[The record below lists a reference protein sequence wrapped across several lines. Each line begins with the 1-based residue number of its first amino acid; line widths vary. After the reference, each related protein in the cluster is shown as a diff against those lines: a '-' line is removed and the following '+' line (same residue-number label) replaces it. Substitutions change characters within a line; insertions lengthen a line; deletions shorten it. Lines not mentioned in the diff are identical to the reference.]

1 MQRKWRKKGRKA
13 TKNMSA
19 AVVAALLLTVC
30 GGGQLS
36 YVSAAEWYFS
46 GWDMAND
53 SSTEWDD
60 ASSTAILH
68 ADRSIGYGYALVD
81 DVLLQSHAGEA
92 HFMSLVSFAPYSV
105 AGARGNEK
113 LTLTGDIVSTCANS
127 ITVKNLNT
135 LNITQGA
142 YGLDATYG
150 NQTNGVGGIYIENVK
165 NVNISGTMG
174 AVYGDA
180 RAKIELTGIGNLYLS
195 SDMNRKKEY
204 DNYTEPI
211 DNTIHCEYGSEVDI
225 DAKDDITLKANGRAI
240 LATAHNADKINENE
254 NASWETNKP
263 FPVVK
268 ILSDILTIEAATQGK
283 SAAAVYSDAGGII
296 QLGSEERKIKKL
308 LFAEFAENVEA
319 NMNLYSDSCVYEEKN
334 NTAYARY
341 SATIAAG
348 KTAEDYILHPSTIE
362 VHAEDAEFHANT
374 NAINARNNSRISVD
388 AAKADINNN
397 YGNVATVS
405 SSGGSEVTIT
415 GEDISIINHNTHYM
429 NQGEVTERQNAKV
442 AIAGG
447 GEVNPSRKDLAE
459 EFGDKKKKDTA
470 GNIRIDA
477 SKKLQVDG
485 DVLMNE
491 EPADA
496 DGNSVVINENNTT
509 ALVNVNGNIYTK
521 NGNTVQLN
529 LGDGSAVRQEDK
541 KGKSSLTGA
550 ILDAA
555 SAKQGFAFRDANFSE
570 RGTQLNMQDA
580 SWYVT
585 GDSEV
590 SAVKMNGSSLL
601 DLTCGTGYQKVKIN
615 TLSGTGTIKMDFDD
629 SKMSR
634 DGSTADKLFINN
646 HEGTQYIYLHEANGR
661 ENVTGNAEGTVL
673 ASVVNENGAFKAA
686 SDDALTWHTYALDR
700 KKSDTEGYTVD
711 WYLKKGESTPEPSPN
726 PPKPSPN
733 PPEPSPAPQGP
744 VRSAAAALQAG
755 NLNYYLWRDQNER
768 LTKRLGMYCFDED
781 REGLWTRMSSSSIGS
796 GGIYGSDARVKT
808 YTLGYD
814 FKHHAADQQHPADGK
829 KDVDF
834 SGVAFSYTSGKS
846 HMNGYNVYDD
856 LRVNGGSGDLRGG
869 SVTVYHTHISNP
881 GLYRDYTARYSS
893 YDNDFRFDG
902 VNGSVKSRGLQ
913 LGAEFGY
920 RWENHRGVFVTPNAQ
935 FTLGRLYNRD
945 FTTSH
950 GVHVAAGHVNS
961 AVASLGVDAG
971 KKFSRQ
977 GQVYAKIRYNRE
989 LGDTVHAALQQDQA
1003 SLSCD
1008 GSSNRQWWEYG
1019 VGVDFKTGKA
1029 THVYMDAERAN
1040 GSNFQKDWSWRIGM
1054 RFDF

>member
-1 MQRKWRKKGRKA
+1 MEYG
-13 TKNMSA
+13 
-19 AVVAALLLTVC
+19 
-30 GGGQLS
+30 
-36 YVSAAEWYFS
+36 
-46 GWDMAND
+46 ND
-53 SSTEWDD
+53 S
-60 ASSTAILH
+60 
-68 ADRSIGYGYALVD
+68 
-81 DVLLQSHAGEA
+81 
-92 HFMSLVSFAPYSV
+92 
-105 AGARGNEK
+105 
-113 LTLTGDIVSTCANS
+113 
-127 ITVKNLNT
+127 
-135 LNITQGA
+135 
-142 YGLDATYG
+142 
-150 NQTNGVGGIYIENVK
+150 TNGGIYIDHVK
-165 NVNISGTMG
+165 NVDISGTVS
-174 AVYGDA
+174 AIYGDI
-180 RAKIELTGIGNLYLS
+180 RAKVELTGIDDLTLS
-195 SDMNRKKEY
+195 SDIHRKDEY
-204 DNYTEPI
+204 QNYDEGLDTI
-211 DNTIHCEYGSEVDI
+211 DNTIFCAYGSKVDI
-225 DAKDDITLKANGRAI
+225 NAMNIKLTANGRAI
-240 LATAHNADKINENE
+240 LATAYGVDWVNSYEG
-254 NASWETNKP
+254 SWETDTP

-268 ILSDILTIEAATQGK
+268 ILSDTLTIAAATQEN
-283 SAAAVYSDAGGII
+283 STSAVYSDTGGII

-308 LFAEFAENVEA
+308 LFAEDAGA
-319 NMNLYSDSCVYEEKN
+319 NMNLHSDFCVYEEKN
-334 NTAYARY
+334 NNANARY
-341 SATIAAG
+341 SATIAEG
-348 KTAEDYILHPSTIE
+348 KTADDYILHPSTIE

-374 NAINARNNSRISVD
+374 NAINARHNSRISVD

-397 YGNVATVS
+397 YGNFATVS
-405 SSGGSEVTIT
+405 SNGGSEVTIT
-415 GEDISIINHNTHYM
+415 GEDISITNHNTHYM
-429 NQGEVTERQNAKV
+429 QKGEVTEAKNAEV

-447 GEVNPSRKDLAE
+447 GVVNPSRKDLQE
-459 EFGDKKKKDTA
+459 EYGDDVDTA

-477 SKKLQVDG
+477 SEKLQVDG
-485 DVLMNE
+485 NVIMDAKPEDVK
-491 EPADA
+491 
-496 DGNSVVINENNTT
+496 GNSVVINENNTT
-509 ALVNVNGNIYTK
+509 ALVNMTSNIYTN
-521 NGNTVQLN
+521 NGNTVQLD
-529 LGDGSAVRQEDK
+529 LGDGSKALQ

-555 SAKQGFAFRDANFSE
+555 SAKQGFAFQDTNFSAK
-570 RGTQLNMQDA
+570 GTQLNMHDA

-585 GDSEV
+585 DNSEV
-590 SAVKMNGSSLL
+590 SAVNMNGSSLL
-601 DLTCGTGYQKVKIN
+601 DLTYGTGYQKVKIN

-661 ENVTGNAEGTVL
+661 ENLTGNAEGTVL
-673 ASVVNENGAFKAA
+673 ASVVNEEDGAAFKAA
-686 SDDALTWHTYALDR
+686 SDDALTWHTYALDH
-700 KKSDTEGYTVD
+700 KASDTEGYHVD
-711 WYLKKGESTPEPSPN
+711 WYLKKGESTPE
-726 PPKPSPN
+726 PSPN

-768 LTKRLGMYCFDED
+768 LTKRLGMFCFDED

-814 FKHHAADQQHPADGK
+814 FKHHTAEQQHPADGK

-856 LRVNGGSGDLRGG
+856 LRVNGGSSKLRGG

-913 LGAEFGY
+913 LGAEVGY
-920 RWENHRGVFVTPNAQ
+920 RWENHKGVFVTPNAQ

-950 GVHVAAGHVNS
+950 GVHVTAGHVNS

-971 KKFSRQ
+971 KKFSKQ
-977 GQVYAKIRYNRE
+977 GQVYAKVRYNRE

-1008 GSSNRQWWEYG
+1008 GGSNRQWWEYG

>member
-1 MQRKWRKKGRKA
+1 
-13 TKNMSA
+13 MS
-19 AVVAALLLTVC
+19 LI
-30 GGGQLS
+30 S
-36 YVSAAEWYFS
+36 PRFEPYYFS
-46 GWDMAND
+46 
-53 SSTEWDD
+53 SYT
-60 ASSTAILH
+60 
-68 ADRSIGYGYALVD
+68 VK
-81 DVLLQSHAGEA
+81 
-92 HFMSLVSFAPYSV
+92 
-105 AGARGNEK
+105 GAVGNEK
-113 LTLTGDIVSTCANS
+113 LTLTGDIVSTNANS
-127 ITVKNLNT
+127 ITVKNLGE
-135 LNITQGA
+135 LRITQGT

-150 NQTNGVGGIYIENVK
+150 NQTNGLGGIYIENVK
-165 NVNISGTMG
+165 IVDISGTMG

-180 RAKIELTGIGNLYLS
+180 RAKIELKGIDKPYLS

-204 DNYTEPI
+204 DNYTGNEPI
-211 DNTIHCEYGSEVDI
+211 DNTIRCEYGSEVDI
-225 DAKDDITLKANGRAI
+225 DAKNIELKANGRAI
-240 LATAHNADKINENE
+240 VAAAHSAGEINKNE

-263 FPVVK
+263 FPVVR
-268 ILSDILTIEAATQGK
+268 ILSATLTIAANTQGK
-283 SAAAVYSDAGGII
+283 SAAAVYSDAGGIV
-296 QLGSEERKIKKL
+296 QLGSKDRPIEKL
-308 LFAEFAENVEA
+308 LFAEDAGA
-319 NMNLYSDSCVYEEKN
+319 NMNLYSDSCVYEEIN
-334 NTAYARY
+334 NTANARY

-348 KTAEDYILHPSTIE
+348 KKAEDYILHPATIE
-362 VHAEDAEFHANT
+362 VHAKNVGFHANT
-374 NAINARNNSRISVD
+374 NAINARHNSRISVD
-388 AAKADINNN
+388 AAEADINNN

-429 NQGEVTERQNAKV
+429 NQGEVTECQNAKV

-459 EFGDKKKKDTA
+459 EFDKDKEDKKDTA

-477 SKKLQVDG
+477 SKTLQVDG

-491 EPADA
+491 KPADA

-509 ALVNVNGNIYTK
+509 ALVNMTSNIYTN
-521 NGNTVQLN
+521 NGNTVQLD
-529 LGDGSAVRQEDK
+529 LGDGSKALQ

-555 SAKQGFAFRDANFSE
+555 SAKQGFAFQDANFSE
-570 RGTQLNMQDA
+570 KGTQLNMHDA

-585 GDSEV
+585 DNSEV
-590 SAVKMNGSSLL
+590 SAVNMNGSSLL
-601 DLTCGTGYQKVKIN
+601 DLTHGKGYQKVKIN

-661 ENVTGNAEGTVL
+661 ENLTGNAEGTVL

-700 KKSDTEGYTVD
+700 KTRDTEGYTVD
-711 WYLKKGESTPEPSPN
+711 WYLKKGESTPE
-726 PPKPSPN
+726 PSPN

-755 NLNYYLWRDQNER
+755 NLNYYLWREQNER

-781 REGLWTRMSSSSIGS
+781 REEGLWTRMSGSSIGS

-814 FKHHAADQQHPADGK
+814 FKHHAADQQHPADDK

-893 YDNDFRFDG
+893 YDNDFKFDG
-902 VNGSVKSRGLQ
+902 VNGSMKSRGLQ

-920 RWENHRGVFVTPNAQ
+920 RWENHRGVFVTPNVQ

>member
-1 MQRKWRKKGRKA
+1 
-13 TKNMSA
+13 
-19 AVVAALLLTVC
+19 
-30 GGGQLS
+30 
-36 YVSAAEWYFS
+36 
-46 GWDMAND
+46 
-53 SSTEWDD
+53 
-60 ASSTAILH
+60 
-68 ADRSIGYGYALVD
+68 
-81 DVLLQSHAGEA
+81 
-92 HFMSLVSFAPYSV
+92 
-105 AGARGNEK
+105 
-113 LTLTGDIVSTCANS
+113 
-127 ITVKNLNT
+127 
-135 LNITQGA
+135 
-142 YGLDATYG
+142 
-150 NQTNGVGGIYIENVK
+150 
-165 NVNISGTMG
+165 
-174 AVYGDA
+174 
-180 RAKIELTGIGNLYLS
+180 
-195 SDMNRKKEY
+195 
-204 DNYTEPI
+204 
-211 DNTIHCEYGSEVDI
+211 
-225 DAKDDITLKANGRAI
+225 
-240 LATAHNADKINENE
+240 
-254 NASWETNKP
+254 
-263 FPVVK
+263 
-268 ILSDILTIEAATQGK
+268 
-283 SAAAVYSDAGGII
+283 
-296 QLGSEERKIKKL
+296 
-308 LFAEFAENVEA
+308 
-319 NMNLYSDSCVYEEKN
+319 
-334 NTAYARY
+334 
-341 SATIAAG
+341 
-348 KTAEDYILHPSTIE
+348 
-362 VHAEDAEFHANT
+362 
-374 NAINARNNSRISVD
+374 
-388 AAKADINNN
+388 
-397 YGNVATVS
+397 
-405 SSGGSEVTIT
+405 
-415 GEDISIINHNTHYM
+415 M

-459 EFGDKKKKDTA
+459 EFDKDDKEKKDTA

-477 SKKLQVDG
+477 SKTLQVDG

-491 EPADA
+491 KPADA

-509 ALVNVNGNIYTK
+509 ALVNMTSNIYTN

-555 SAKQGFAFRDANFSE
+555 SAKQGFAFQDANFSE
-570 RGTQLNMQDA
+570 KGTQLNMHDA

-585 GDSEV
+585 DNSEV
-590 SAVKMNGSSLL
+590 SAVNMNGSSLL
-601 DLTCGTGYQKVKIN
+601 DLTHGKGYQKVKIN
-615 TLSGTGTIKMDFDD
+615 TLSGPGTIKMDFDD

-646 HEGTQYIYLHEANGR
+646 HERTQYIYLHEANNR
-661 ENVTGNAEGTVL
+661 KTLTGNAEGTVL
-673 ASVVNENGAFKAA
+673 ASVVNEKGAFKAA
-686 SDDALTWHTYALDR
+686 SDDALTWHTYALDH

-726 PPKPSPN
+726 PP
-733 PPEPSPAPQGP
+733 EPSPAPQGP
-744 VRSAAAALQAG
+744 VRSAAAVLQAG

-781 REGLWTRMSSSSIGS
+781 REGLWARMSSSSISS

-814 FKHHAADQQHPADGK
+814 FKHHAAEQHTADGK

-834 SGVAFSYTSGKS
+834 IGVAFSYISGKS

-935 FTLGRLYNRD
+935 FTLGRLYNRE
-945 FTTSH
+945 FTTSR
-950 GVHVAAGHVNS
+950 GVHVASGHVNS

-977 GQVYAKIRYNRE
+977 GQFYAKVRYNRE

-1008 GSSNRQWWEYG
+1008 GGSNRQWWEYG